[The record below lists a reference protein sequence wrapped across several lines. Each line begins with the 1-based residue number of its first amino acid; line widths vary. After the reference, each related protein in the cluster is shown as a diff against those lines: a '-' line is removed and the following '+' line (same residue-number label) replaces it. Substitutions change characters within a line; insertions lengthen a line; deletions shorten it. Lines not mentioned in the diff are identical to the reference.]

1 MDNKKAKQAGKS
13 RRRGKP
19 KKSGLPFGSR
29 NYIWLGIGLIT
40 IVLGYISLAQGP
52 VNSFWS
58 LTLAPILL
66 VIGYCVLIPI
76 GLLLKNKPW

>member
-1 MDNKKAKQAGKS
+1 MGNIKRKEAKRS
-13 RRRGKP
+13 
-19 KKSGLPFGSR
+19 LPFGKR
-29 NYIWLGIGLIT
+29 NYIWLAAGLIV

-66 VIGYCVLIPI
+66 VIGYCVLIPLGI
-76 GLLLKNKPW
+76 LLRNKPS

>member
-1 MDNKKAKQAGKS
+1 MDNIKAKKAVKS
-13 RRRGKP
+13 RRRGKL
-19 KKSGLPFGSR
+19 KKMGLPFGNR
-29 NYIWLGIGLIT
+29 NYLWLGVGLAT
-40 IVLGYISLAQGP
+40 IILGYISLAQGP

-76 GLLLKNKPW
+76 GLLLKNKPS